1 MSSSTF
7 HSIDYNDT
15 IPFVPDVQTAQVI
28 KVYDGDTFTIGFF
41 QPYSAKPFRMLVRLL
56 GIDTPEMK
64 GKFKTK
70 AKAAQEFL
78 SSQIMGR
85 VVELSNVSMEK
96 YGRLL
101 ADVHC
106 NGVHINKLM
115 LDDGHAITYNGGT
128 KST

>member
-1 MSSSTF
+1 MNSTF
-7 HSIDYNDT
+7 YSIDYNDT
-15 IPFVPDVQTAQVI
+15 VPFVPNVQTAQVI

-41 QPYSAKPFRMLVRLL
+41 QPYSEKPFRMSVRLS

-64 GKFKTK
+64 GRLKIK

-78 SSQIMGR
+78 SSQIMGK
-85 VVELSNVSMEK
+85 VVELSNISMEK

-106 NGVHINKLM
+106 GGIHINKLM
-115 LDDGHAITYNGGT
+115 MDDGFAVSYNGGA
-128 KST
+128 KGA